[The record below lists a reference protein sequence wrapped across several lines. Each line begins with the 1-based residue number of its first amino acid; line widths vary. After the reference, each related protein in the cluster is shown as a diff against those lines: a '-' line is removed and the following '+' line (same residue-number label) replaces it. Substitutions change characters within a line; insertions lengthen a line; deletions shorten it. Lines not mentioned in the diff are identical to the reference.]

1 MKITF
6 AINDFNFFLTH
17 RYDLLKLLSLNHT
30 IYLLTDTSTASEEDL
45 LKLYQTNIKLV
56 KVKSRKKKKF
66 SKLSALKYIFNL
78 RKEIKNISPDHKFYI
93 GLETSFFGAIES
105 FVSKKTNVSFVISGL
120 GSDFNRFSLKY
131 YIVHKLYF
139 ICFFL
144 LSIKKV
150 PTFIFQNKDNQKDF
164 FKKFRSLK
172 YQSMVIA
179 GNGIDINQYPYFS
192 RDFKDGLSFL
202 FAGRLVKSKGI
213 GILAEAMEKIQSEF
227 PKTKLIIVG
236 GFDATDKDSIP
247 QKEISNLKKKN
258 FIEFVGSVPHQ
269 KMVNYYKRSSVFIL
283 LSDGEGLPK
292 AALEAASTGMPLILS
307 DVSGCRDCIHDN
319 QNGRLIDHHDSRQIV
334 NTLTSFLEDPDALLK
349 MSMKSRE
356 IVKKNYSI
364 KDISGEYLK
373 HIKNC

>member
-17 RYDLLKLLSLNHT
+17 RYELLKLLSLQHT
-30 IYLLTDTSTASEEDL
+30 IYLLTDTSTASKMNL
-45 LKLYQTNIKLV
+45 LKLNETNIKLV
-56 KVKSRKKKKF
+56 QIRSRKQKKF
-66 SKLSALKYIFNL
+66 NKLSALKYIYNL
-78 RKEIKNISPDHKFYI
+78 RMEIKNISPDHKFYI

-105 FVSKKTNVSFVISGL
+105 LASKKTNISFVISGL
-120 GSDFNRFSLKY
+120 GSDFHRSSLKF
-131 YIVHKLYF
+131 YILHKIYL

-164 FKKFRSLK
+164 SEKFHLLK
-172 YQSMVIA
+172 YRSKVIA

-192 RDFKDGLSFL
+192 RDFKNGLNFL

-213 GILAEAMEKIQSEF
+213 GILAKAMEKIQSEF
-227 PKTKLIIVG
+227 PKTKLIIAG
-236 GFDATDKDSIP
+236 GFDAGNNDSISP
-247 QKEISNLKKKN
+247 KEISNLKKKN

-269 KMVNYYKRSSVFIL
+269 KMIEYYKRSSVFIL

-319 QNGRLIDHHDSRQIV
+319 QNGKLVDHNDYLQII
-334 NTLTSFLEDPDALLK
+334 NTLTSFLKNPDALVK
-349 MSMKSRE
+349 MSIKSRD
-356 IVKKNYSI
+356 IVKQNYGI
-364 KDISGEYLK
+364 KGISDEYLM
-373 HIKNC
+373 HIQNN